1 MKVSRLI
8 LNNLLFYWK
17 KNFLLSLGIAISAAV
32 LTGALIV
39 GDSVEYSLNRIVDRR
54 LGKVSHVLKA
64 GDRYFTRSLGEKVGD
79 ELDLPVS
86 SILLLDGMGVAG
98 GGQKRINNIQI
109 VGVDESFD
117 RVAGLNH
124 FYENLAGDSVIISQN
139 LANRLGVSIGEEIVL
154 RIEKASLLP
163 LNAPFVSDAES
174 MVSLRVSI
182 KEISDADHLG
192 SFNLKVSQTA
202 PFNVFISSQRLA
214 DLMEFDGRSN
224 ALLLSD
230 GDGRSEEA
238 IWNAIR
244 GNFTL
249 DDAGLKSRVI
259 DELQTIEIISERVF
273 IDDVLIDPLK
283 KATGFQSGILTYF
296 VNAIQSAGNT
306 TPYSFISTLPDHW
319 LRPDEIIINSWLSR
333 DLSAGEG
340 DAIRVK
346 YFVVGPL
353 RELSEETTSFVVKA
367 VVPMEGIFNDVN
379 LMPDL
384 PGLSDAGNCRDWE
397 TGVPISL
404 ESIRDVDEDY
414 WNRFKGTPKAF
425 IALSRGEELWKNRF
439 GTFTGFRYS
448 AMETSQDELQK
459 EILDG
464 FDPRVL
470 GFTLEPVMELGHTAA
485 GEGVDFSELFGGL
498 SFFLL
503 AASIILTILLFLLNL
518 ESREQQMNTL
528 SVVGIPVKIIRR
540 IMLWEGML
548 VALAG
553 AVLGQFLAIF
563 YNRGVFYALNGVWRD
578 VVRTEMLEINVRT
591 DTLITGFVVIMGVSF
606 LTLYFPLNRFLKKVT
621 GRYKVQPGLK
631 IPGLRRSVPAI
642 VSGVSGLAAIA
653 LIISQL
659 ISGEVVNASI
669 FFAAGGLFLLSS
681 IFFFTWYLGG
691 WRQGELIQKNGSGF
705 QLKMLSRKNAMR
717 NRTRSMSIVILFAI
731 GTFLVISTG
740 SNRKDLF
747 QNAED
752 PTSGTGG
759 FLYFAESTLPVL
771 QNLNDPKVRF
781 EFGLENN
788 YSFVQLRKATGDD
801 ASCLNLN
808 KIVNPQV
815 LGVDP
820 GMLAG
825 RNSFVTRTPYL
836 DEEQPWM
843 SLQDELPGGLIPAIA
858 DETVIKWGLG
868 LKVGDTLRYLNS
880 NGGTMEL
887 LLIGGLAPS
896 IFQGNVIISN
906 DRFLEQFPE
915 SSGTHIFL
923 IDGAMADTALIRTE
937 LDRGMRDFGW
947 DMQMSAT
954 RLAEFNSVTN
964 TYLSIFLVLGALG
977 LLLGTFGLVVVL
989 SRSMLERRQEVAL
1002 LKAVG
1007 YSRKSIRRLVV
1018 KEYMFLLQ
1026 GGIGTGFLAAVIA
1039 TLPSILSP
1047 NTDTSFM
1054 TILVI
1059 LLALILNGWLWIFAV
1074 TSSALKDQTI
1084 HTALRNE

>member
-8 LNNLLFYWK
+8 LNNLVFYWK
-17 KNFLLSLGIAISAAV
+17 RNFLLSLGIAISAAV

-39 GDSVEYSLNRIVDRR
+39 GNSVEYSLNRIVDRR
-54 LGKVSHVLKA
+54 LGEVSHVLKA
-64 GDRYFTRSLGEKVGD
+64 GDRYFTRSLGEKVGA

-86 SILLLDGMGVAG
+86 SILLLEGMGVAG

-124 FYENLAGDSVIISQN
+124 YYENLAGDSVIISQN
-139 LANRLGVSIGEEIVL
+139 LANRLGVSKGEEIVL
-154 RIEKASLLP
+154 GIKRASLIP

-192 SFNLKVSQTA
+192 RFNLKVSQTA

-214 DLMEFDGRSN
+214 DLMEFDDRSN
-224 ALLLSD
+224 ALLLRD
-230 GDGRSEEA
+230 GTDQSEQA

-244 GNFTL
+244 ENFTL
-249 DDAGLKSRVI
+249 DDAGLRSRVI

-273 IDDVLIDPLK
+273 FDDVLIDPLE

-296 VNAIQSAGNT
+296 VNAMQSAGNT
-306 TPYSFISTLPDHW
+306 TPYSFISTLPDHTMQ
-319 LRPDEIIINSWLSR
+319 PDEIIINTWLSR
-333 DLSAGEG
+333 DLSAVEG
-340 DAIRVK
+340 DTIHVK

-353 RELSEETTSFVVKA
+353 RELSEEITSFIVKS

-397 TGVPISL
+397 TGVPIKL
-404 ESIRDVDEDY
+404 ESIRDIDEDY
-414 WNRFKGTPKAF
+414 WKRFKGTPKAF
-425 IALSRGEELWKNRF
+425 IALSTGKELWKNRF

-448 AMETSQDELQK
+448 ALETDQEELRK
-459 EILDG
+459 EILDR

-485 GEGVDFSELFGGL
+485 GEGVDFSQLFGGL

-503 AASIILTILLFLLNL
+503 LASVILTILLFLLNL
-518 ESREQQMNTL
+518 ESREEQMRTL
-528 SVVGIPVKIIRR
+528 AVVGIPVKIIRR

-563 YNRGVFYALNGVWRD
+563 YNRGVFHALNGVWMD
-578 VVRTEMLEINVRT
+578 VVRTEMLEIHIRM
-591 DTLITGFVVIMGVSF
+591 DTLITGFAVIMGVSF
-606 LTLYFPLNRFLKKVT
+606 LTLFFPLNRFLRRVA
-621 GRYKVQPGLK
+621 GRFKLQSGLNSPGM
-631 IPGLRRSVPAI
+631 RRGVPAI
-642 VSGVSGLAAIA
+642 VSGISGLAAIA

-659 ISGEVVNASI
+659 ISGEVVNTSI
-669 FFAAGGLFLLSS
+669 FFAAGGLLLLSS
-681 IFFFTWYLGG
+681 IFFFAWYLGG
-691 WRQGELIQKNGSGF
+691 VKQKSVYGF
-705 QLKMLSRKNAMR
+705 HLKILSRRNAMR

-752 PTSGTGG
+752 PNSGTGG

-771 QNLNDPKVRF
+771 QNLNDPKIRF
-781 EFGLENN
+781 EFGLESET
-788 YSFVQLRKATGDD
+788 SFVQLRKAAGDD

-808 KIVNPQV
+808 KVINPQV

-820 GMLAG
+820 GMLDG

-836 DEEQPWM
+836 DVDQPWM
-843 SLQDELPGGLIPAIA
+843 SLQNELPGGLIPAIA
-858 DETVIKWGLG
+858 DETVIQWGLG
-868 LKVGDTLRYLNS
+868 LKVGDTLRYINS
-880 NGGTMEL
+880 NGGIMEL

-923 IDGAMADTALIRTE
+923 IDGEVADTALIRTE
-937 LDRGMRDFGW
+937 LNRGMRDFGW

-989 SRSMLERRQEVAL
+989 SRSMLERRQEIAL

-1007 YSRKSIRRLVV
+1007 YSRKSIRRLIV

-1047 NTDTSFM
+1047 NTDTSII

-1059 LLALILNGWLWIFAV
+1059 LLALILNGWLWIFTV
-1074 TSSALKDQTI
+1074 TSSALKEKTI
-1084 HTALRNE
+1084 HAALRND